1 MPLSRHMTALVVL
14 ESAKGASR
22 VLLRCPEAAV
32 ERVRRHD
39 RRGAGDLIVFAGGGR
54 GIDRRLQR
62 RAGGGGMLGVGLRR
76 RCLRRRRVGTGG
88 VLLGLDPL
96 RLGRWRAW
104 GSVGSPTAD
113 TDLAGQA
120 GEPSVILGRR
130 RRI

>member
-32 ERVRRHD
+32 ERVGRHD

-62 RAGGGGMLGVGLRR
+62 RGGGGGLPCGGLRGRGPRWRRGGAGGG
-76 RCLRRRRVGTGG
+76 
-88 VLLGLDPL
+88 LLGPRHPSLCP
-96 RLGRWRAW
+96 RRGFGW
-104 GSVGSPTAD
+104 GTRP
-113 TDLAGQA
+113 
-120 GEPSVILGRR
+120 PP
-130 RRI
+130 